1 MLQKG
6 KNHATICGAATVRDR
21 IRLMPLLRCV
31 TWLPVVAV
39 LMLAQQQPPAS
50 FRIKYVA
57 EGVVYIDGG
66 RAAGLAEAM
75 RLSVRRQGAEDAV
88 AELEV
93 VSVAQASAVCEI
105 KNATVPLQAGDV
117 ASLSAEDAQK
127 SQILRSAG
135 SGTHYAQTIT
145 FTEGDPLDEEIR
157 EYMPH
162 PKLPEIN
169 RIRGR
174 IGFEYTGIRDQSG
187 SGANFSEFG
196 VVLRADM
203 TRIGGTYWNLSGY
216 TRILSNSSTG
226 PQQTTLNDLLNRTYH
241 MALTYNNPR
250 SSWTAGFGRLY
261 LPWAASL
268 STIDGGY
275 LARRVG
281 KTATVGMFA
290 GSTPDPTSWNY
301 APNREMA
308 GTFVSFE
315 GGSYDAFR
323 YISTT
328 GVAITRL
335 SWRPEREFV
344 FFENSLSFKRYF
356 SLFHNFEI
364 DRRHPTTQQPTATG
378 SSVARSF
385 VTLRFSPWRFV
396 AFDLNHNY
404 FRDYPTF
411 DPRLVGTGLL
421 DKLLFQG
428 LSGGARLSLPYRASV
443 YVDVGRSKGNSDPS
457 PSWNYLYG
465 LTFADVLHTGIR
477 ADAHY
482 SRFNSSFGQG
492 SYKSLGVSRQM
503 TDTLR
508 LEIQGG
514 RQDFVSALTTQTR
527 ARFANANLD
536 WTFSR
541 RYFLG
546 AGLTVYRGQSQNYN
560 QTFFTLG
567 YRF

>member
-1 MLQKG
+1 
-6 KNHATICGAATVRDR
+6 
-21 IRLMPLLRCV
+21 MPLLRCV
-31 TWLPVVAV
+31 SWLLLLTALVA
-39 LMLAQQQPPAS
+39 AQQPPQAS

-66 RAAGLAEAM
+66 RAAGLSEGM
-75 RLSVRRQGAEDAV
+75 KLSVDRKGAEEAA
-88 AELEV
+88 AELDI

-105 KNATVPLQAGDV
+105 KTSTAPLKAGDV
-117 ASLSAEDAQK
+117 ASLSAEDGQR

-135 SGTHYAQTIT
+135 SGAHYAQTIS
-145 FTEGDPLDEEIR
+145 FTEGDPLDEEVR

-162 PKLPEIN
+162 PRLPEIN

-174 IGFEYTGIRDQSG
+174 IGFEYTGITDQGG
-187 SGANFSEFG
+187 SGASSSEFG

-216 TRILSNSSTG
+216 TRFRANSTTA
-226 PQQTTLNDLLNRTYH
+226 PQQATLNDLLNRTYH
-241 MALTYNNPR
+241 MALTYNSPR
-250 SSWTAGFGRLY
+250 SNWMAGFGRLY

-281 KTATVGMFA
+281 KTVTTGMFA

-315 GGSYDAFR
+315 GGSYEAFR
-323 YISTT
+323 YISTA
-328 GVAITRL
+328 GVALTRL
-335 SWRPEREFV
+335 SWRPEREFL

-378 SSVARSF
+378 TSVARSF
-385 VTLRFSPWRFV
+385 VTLRFEPWRFLV
-396 AFDLNHNY
+396 FDLNHNY

-428 LSGGARLSLPYRASV
+428 LSGGARVSLPRHASV
-443 YVDVGRSKGNSDPS
+443 YFNVGRSKGNSDPN

-465 LTFADVLHTGIR
+465 LTLADVMHTGIR
-477 ADAHY
+477 TDVHY

-492 SYKSLGVSRQM
+492 SYKSLGFSRQL

-508 LEIQGG
+508 LELQGG
-514 RQDFVSALTTQTR
+514 QQNFVSAITTQTR
-527 ARFANANLD
+527 ARFANGNLD
-536 WTFSR
+536 WSFAQH
-541 RYFLG
+541 YFMG
-546 AGLTVYRGQSQNYN
+546 AGLTVYRGQTQNYN
-560 QTFFTLG
+560 QTFFTMG